1 MERPTGDRKG
11 RPLSGSHEETTTA
24 TAVVP
29 APADGTGPAAPGGA
43 SAASAASAAPAEDAV
58 RTVDAVPA
66 VDGET
71 TVDAVP
77 AGEPEAAVRAEAAV
91 AGERVSVAGEPVSV
105 AGERG
110 SVAEPRFPRFERL
123 SWRPPSLTRGHRPVQ
138 QLDHYTRATLSRY
151 VWGFFAG
158 WVLPDLLQHFGRGDR
173 TDLVLRSALFLSSL
187 ALCAATRPALLDAL
201 DRYLG
206 RTDALRAPAAW
217 RLLALTVLT
226 AALYLVCLGTGTID
240 TQALVTA
247 VMFFINPVYA
257 VLALRVPVPR
267 FLLAVVGGT
276 AALSAAALL
285 ADPEGTPS
293 AVLAIIVPC
302 AALLALVICRPSGW
316 SLARTWDIEYARQ
329 EIEKAK
335 DKVERAK
342 ETESRL
348 AVAEERLRFGRDL
361 HDVLGRNLATIALK
375 SELAVRLAR
384 RERTEDAV
392 AQMAEV
398 QEIAQRSQREVRE
411 VVRGYRGIDLGSEL
425 LGARSVLEAAGI
437 DCATAAGDIQ
447 SLAPPVRA
455 ALAWVVREAA
465 TNVLRHG
472 DARHCTI
479 TLATSRSGTSLT
491 VENDGAPES
500 PGPTRGGSGLAGLRE
515 RLAPLGGVLEAGP
528 TAPGRFRL
536 AAHVPHPPV
545 ADPDPAPGGNRP

>member
-1 MERPTGDRKG
+1 MEGPTGHRKG
-11 RPLSGSHEETTTA
+11 RPLSGSHEETTTV
-24 TAVVP
+24 TAVAPAPGTAGVP
-29 APADGTGPAAPGGA
+29 APAGGHGP
-43 SAASAASAAPAEDAV
+43 SA
-58 RTVDAVPA
+58 
-66 VDGET
+66 
-71 TVDAVP
+71 P
-77 AGEPEAAVRAEAAV
+77 AGEPVAAAGRGAV
-91 AGERVSVAGEPVSV
+91 P
-105 AGERG
+105 
-110 SVAEPRFPRFERL
+110 EPRFPRLERL
-123 SWRPPSLTRGHRPVQ
+123 SWRPRSLTKGHRPVQ

-151 VWGFFAG
+151 VWAFFAG
-158 WVLPDLLQHFGRGDR
+158 WVLPELLQHFARGDNR
-173 TDLVLRSALFLSSL
+173 DLALRSTLLLASL
-187 ALCAATRPALLDAL
+187 AVCVATRSALLDAL

-206 RTDALRAPAAW
+206 KTDALNARAAW
-217 RLLALTVLT
+217 RLLALTALT
-226 AALYLVCLGTGTID
+226 ATLYLVCLGTGTID
-240 TQALVTA
+240 TQALATA
-247 VMFFINPVYA
+247 VMFFMHPVYA

-276 AALSAAALL
+276 ALLFGAALL

-302 AALLALVICRPSGW
+302 SALLALSICRPSGW

-335 DKVERAK
+335 EKVERAK

-411 VVRGYRGIDLGSEL
+411 VVRGYRGIDLGAEL
-425 LGARSVLEAAGI
+425 IGARSVLEAAGI
-437 DCATAAGDIQ
+437 DCATAAGDLT
-447 SLAPPVRA
+447 SLAPPVQA

-472 DARHCTI
+472 DARHCSI
-479 TLATSRSGTSLT
+479 TLATSRTGTSLT
-491 VENDGAPES
+491 IENDGAPES
-500 PGPTRGGSGLAGLRE
+500 PSPTRGGSGLAGLRE
-515 RLAPLGGVLEAGP
+515 RLAPLGGTLEAGP
-528 TAPGRFRL
+528 LAPGRFRL
-536 AAHVPHPPV
+536 AAHVPLPPV
-545 ADPDPAPGGNRP
+545 PGPTTAPDPGGNRS